1 MKRTFRS
8 PERQAESIA
17 KKMAMLRQKKEKG
30 VRGHEDGI
38 HSVATLKRYEQSLK
52 GFAQWRQSK
61 GMQSS
66 IAHATLDEAQAYLN
80 ERKEVV
86 GQKALDADRHALQ
99 KLLHSAIETVKA
111 SDARNDLAT
120 KSRAYTAQQVEAI
133 AKHQSPANALATRVA
148 YACGLRAHEL
158 HTIRRESNGSYS
170 VVGKGGLSRSIRMP
184 KALAHELEKRRLET
198 PVKVKD
204 RGVIYENTTISAV
217 ETVFQSR
224 LVMHR
229 KGF

>member
-1 MKRTFRS
+1 
-8 PERQAESIA
+8 
-17 KKMAMLRQKKEKG
+17 
-30 VRGHEDGI
+30 
-38 HSVATLKRYEQSLK
+38 
-52 GFAQWRQSK
+52 
-61 GMQSS
+61 
-66 IAHATLDEAQAYLN
+66 
-80 ERKEVV
+80 
-86 GQKALDADRHALQ
+86 
-99 KLLHSAIETVKA
+99 
-111 SDARNDLAT
+111 
-120 KSRAYTAQQVEAI
+120 
-133 AKHQSPANALATRVA
+133 VA

-158 HTIRRESNGSYS
+158 HTIQKQSDGSYK
-170 VVGKGGLSRSIRMP
+170 VTGKGGLSRSIRMP